1 MKSLS
6 KMSKKILIIA
16 TALLALAVSVGA
28 FGAHALK
35 NILLETGKTEVFETA
50 VRYHF
55 YHSFGLLFIG
65 IMLQK
70 NSHRFLHYAS
80 YLFVI
85 GILIFCGSLYT
96 LALTGFTKLGMLAPI
111 GGLSFILGW
120 LLCAYAI
127 YKTED

>member
-1 MKSLS
+1 
-6 KMSKKILIIA
+6 MSKKILIIA
-16 TALLALAVSVGA
+16 TTLLALAVSVGA

-55 YHSFGLLFIG
+55 YHGFGLLFIG

-70 NSHRFLHYAS
+70 YSHKFLHYAS
-80 YLFVI
+80 YLFML
-85 GILIFCGSLYT
+85 GIIIFCGSLYT

-120 LLCAYAI
+120 FCCAYAI
-127 YKTED
+127 YNSET